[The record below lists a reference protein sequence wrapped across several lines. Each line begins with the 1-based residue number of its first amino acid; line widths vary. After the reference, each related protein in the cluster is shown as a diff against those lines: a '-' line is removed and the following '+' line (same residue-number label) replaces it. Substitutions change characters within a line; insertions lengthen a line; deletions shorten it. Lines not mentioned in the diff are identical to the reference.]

1 VEDLLH
7 ERGFNERRKLPDLG
21 SSLVELN
28 RSFADFQK
36 RTGLKRRKKIGFSHS
51 LRTKPLFLV
60 VGYLDLVRVSIT

>member
-36 RTGLKRRKKIGFSHS
+36 RTGLKRRKK
-51 LRTKPLFLV
+51 
-60 VGYLDLVRVSIT
+60 